1 MRQLATKNRQHGW
14 CKKTEVREQNQQ
26 WFSCLLR
33 WEEVGKEEGEVI
45 ILVSGEREVPSDL
58 QMPDLLILID
68 TAGGSLPLFPSAYLE
83 YLAFHK

>member
-1 MRQLATKNRQHGW
+1 MRELATKNRQHGW
-14 CKKTEVREQNQQ
+14 YKKTEVREQNQQ

-58 QMPDLLILID
+58 QMPDLLIPID

-83 YLAFHK
+83 YPAFHK